1 MDIVDFLLN
10 DIPSKSYFYLI
21 YLLIITFFSFFLIF
35 YFSKKA
41 KKTKNFNKSKKLTL
55 EDLLKIAKNSKS
67 NTKDLLFALVY
78 FSETFK
84 VKQNKDK
91 SIKLFKLIL
100 NHKNRNKS
108 LFDFFHGNILPA
120 NLEFKDELDKLERE
134 ALNREG

>member
-1 MDIVDFLLN
+1 MDVVDFLLN

-21 YLLIITFFSFFLIF
+21 YLLIITFFSLFLIF

-41 KKTKNFNKSKKLTL
+41 KTTKNSNKLKTLTL
-55 EDLLKIAKNSKS
+55 DDLVKIAKNSKS
-67 NTKDLLFALVY
+67 TTKDLLFALMY
-78 FSETFK
+78 FSENFK

-100 NHKNRNKS
+100 HHKHRNKS

-120 NLEFKDELDKLERE
+120 NLEFKEELDKLERE
-134 ALNREG
+134 ALNK